1 MNAAFHKLA
10 FRHVRRLVPE
20 RGSIHGCHRKRRKA
34 ALSYVPK
41 LKDDVLCGSK
51 AQHRCFSVG
60 KGWKH
65 IEKRYDMLLGEAT
78 SKKYPPSH
86 FALRVKDLL
95 LAMVNQPNH
104 DKMGLLATRLLE
116 AAEPD
121 LIQSKKRARE
131 ELRAQL
137 YKLVGRSFLD
147 KKS

>member
-95 LAMVNQPNH
+95 LAMVNQPSH

-116 AAEPD
+116 GYSGL
-121 LIQSKKRARE
+121 LISQWQPM
-131 ELRAQL
+131 QL
-137 YKLVGRSFLD
+137 YRRALLLPTHTL
-147 KKS
+147 KSGL